1 MGGEMANTTATE
13 VITNFHS
20 LFQDKKTLPEGL
32 EMLWLKKANSRYS
45 VELESLV
52 FDDDSEEYDKK
63 LSDYTIDTLA
73 EFMKQL
79 YQERELSRVNKIA
92 TIVTNELSMDGM
104 GVNKKQTLEEL
115 KYISNK
121 TENGRQSKANCLCI
135 GGVANV

>member
-1 MGGEMANTTATE
+1 MANTTATE

-32 EMLWLKKANSRYS
+32 EMLWLRKANGRYS
-45 VELESLV
+45 VELEPLV
-52 FDDDSEEYDKK
+52 FDDDLGEYDKK

-115 KYISNK
+115 KYISEK
-121 TENGRQSKANCLCI
+121 ASKMVDNQKPTAY
-135 GGVANV
+135 A

>member
-32 EMLWLKKANSRYS
+32 EIMWLKKANSRYS
-45 VELESLV
+45 VELEPLI
-52 FDDDSEEYDKK
+52 FDEDTNEYDKK
-63 LSDYTIDTLA
+63 LSAYTIDTLA

-121 TENGRQSKANCLCI
+121 AKKMVDNQKPTAY
-135 GGVANV
+135 A

>member
-13 VITNFHS
+13 VITNFYS

-32 EMLWLKKANSRYS
+32 EIMWLKKANSRYG
-45 VELESLV
+45 VELEPLI
-52 FDDDSEEYDKK
+52 FDEDTNEYDKK
-63 LSDYTIDTLA
+63 LSAYTIDTLA

-121 TENGRQSKANCLCI
+121 AEKMVDNQKPTAY
-135 GGVANV
+135 A

>member
-1 MGGEMANTTATE
+1 MANTTAND
-13 VITNFHS
+13 VITSFES
-20 LFQDKKTLPEGL
+20 SFQDKKTFPEGL
-32 EMLWLKKANSRYS
+32 EEMWLKKANGRYS
-45 VELESLV
+45 VELEPLN
-52 FDDDSEEYDKK
+52 FDDDLQEYDCE
-63 LSDYTIDTLA
+63 LSQYIIDTLA

-121 TENGRQSKANCLCI
+121 AEKMVDNQKPTAY
-135 GGVANV
+135 A